1 MIKLPTIKE
10 IAEMAN
16 VSTATVS
23 KVLNGKDKYISEKT
37 RQRILEIVEKE
48 GYIPNGIAKSLKI
61 KKTKT
66 IGLII
71 PDVMNPFFAELA
83 RGAEDAAEERGY
95 IVIICNSD
103 NRVSKEENY
112 LTILQ
117 EKMVDGI
124 IMTASESLASQTI
137 QRCKIP
143 MVLVDRDIDTDKP
156 IGHITV
162 NNEEGIYLATSHLIK
177 KGCTNIGFISSKTV
191 NKLSKERLEG
201 YKRALREHGFSVD
214 EGKIYLENYS
224 VESGYRGAKYLL
236 DKGDIDGICCGNDLI
251 AIGAIRL
258 LKEKGIKIPD
268 EVKVIGFDDISIS
281 KYIDPPLTTIAQPIY
296 KIGQEAVNM
305 LLSIIEKKRTSLHKV
320 LDLKLIERGSC

>member
-1 MIKLPTIKE
+1 MPTIKE
-10 IAEMAN
+10 IAELAK

-61 KKTKT
+61 KKTRT

-71 PDVMNPFFAELA
+71 PDVMNPFFAEVA
-83 RGAEDAAEERGY
+83 RGAEDTAEERGY

-103 NRVSKEENY
+103 NRIDKEERY
-112 LTILQ
+112 LNILQ

-124 IMTASESLASQTI
+124 IMTASESMASQTI
-137 QRCKIP
+137 ERCNIP
-143 MVLVDRDIDTDKP
+143 MVLVDRDIDINKP

-162 NNEEGIYLATSHLIK
+162 NNEEGTFMATSHLIK
-177 KGCTNIGFISSKTV
+177 KGCKNIGFISSKIV

-201 YKRALREHGFSVD
+201 YKRALKEHGFTVD
-214 EGKIYLENYS
+214 EDRIYLENYN
-224 VESGYRGAKYLL
+224 VESGYRGASHLL
-236 DKGDIDGICCGNDLI
+236 NKGDIDGICCGNDLI

-258 LKEKGIKIPD
+258 LKERGIRIPE
-268 EVKVIGFDDISIS
+268 EVKIIGFDNISIS
-281 KYIDPPLTTIAQPIY
+281 KYIDPPLSTIAQPIY
-296 KIGQEAVNM
+296 KIGQESVNM
-305 LLSIIEKKRTSLHKV
+305 LISIIERKRTSLNKV
-320 LDLKLIERGSC
+320 LHVELVERGSC